1 VTAVGIVHPG
11 EMGAQVGAVLVGA
24 GHEVWWASA
33 GRSPVTARRAEQ
45 AGLQDAGD
53 IDGLTQRVEVIVS
66 LVPPHAAFDVAR
78 ALGTFAG
85 IYVDA
90 NAISP
95 AHAAQV
101 AEIVSS
107 AGARAVDGGVI
118 GLPPHHAGTTR
129 LYLSGDG
136 APDVAALFDGTALE
150 ARVVQDGGPTAA
162 SALKMHYAAWTKGT
176 SAMLLA
182 IRDGARA
189 FGVED
194 ALLEEWGLS
203 QPGVEARSEGA
214 ERSAVAKGWRW
225 VAEMEEIAATLAAKG
240 LPDGFHRAAAE
251 VYERFER
258 PSTE

>member
-1 VTAVGIVHPG
+1 D
-11 EMGAQVGAVLVGA
+11 E
-24 GHEVWWASA
+24 
-33 GRSPVTARRAEQ
+33 
-45 AGLQDAGD
+45 AGLHDGVD
-53 IDGLTQRVEVIVS
+53 VDGLTQRADVIIS

-78 ALGTFAG
+78 SLGTFAG

-101 AEIVSS
+101 SEIVSS

-118 GLPPHHAGTTR
+118 GPPPRTSGTTR

-136 APDVAALFDGTALE
+136 AADVAALFDGTTLE
-150 ARVVQDGGPTAA
+150 ARVIDGGGATAA

-194 ALLEEWGLS
+194 ALLAEWGLS
-203 QPGVEARSEGA
+203 
-214 ERSAVAKGWRW
+214 
-225 VAEMEEIAATLAAKG
+225 
-240 LPDGFHRAAAE
+240 
-251 VYERFER
+251 
-258 PSTE
+258 